1 MSKTERRPEGR
12 DAARLTEADAQAFRA
27 AGRSKEAAN
36 DDRGAYLHYCGIP
49 MTSTIMVVEDEPA
62 ILELLKVNLVDAGY
76 EVRAAADAE
85 TAHTL
90 LKEAL
95 PDLLL
100 LDWMLPGQSGLAFA
114 KQLRADARTKEL
126 PVIMVTARTDEA
138 DRVAGLEAWVDDYV
152 TKPFSPRELK
162 ARIKAVLR
170 RRAPEAAQELLS
182 AGALKLD
189 PVTHR
194 VSVGEQLVH
203 LGPTEFRLLRF
214 LLARPE
220 RVHTRS
226 QLLDQVW
233 GDHVYIEER
242 TVDVHIRRLRLA
254 LEPLG
259 QDHLIETVRGSG
271 YRLAVPRAQEPGR
284 PSPG

>member
-1 MSKTERRPEGR
+1 MMP
-12 DAARLTEADAQAFRA
+12 
-27 AGRSKEAAN
+27 
-36 DDRGAYLHYCGIP
+36 
-49 MTSTIMVVEDEPA
+49 TILVAEDEPA

-76 EVRAAADAE
+76 DVRSAADAE
-85 TAHTL
+85 TAQAL
-90 LKEAL
+90 LKEDAL

-100 LDWMLPGQSGLAFA
+100 LDWMLPGQSGLALA
-114 KQLRADARTKEL
+114 KQIRADARTKEL

-170 RRAPEAAQELLS
+170 RRAPEAAQEPLS

-194 VSVGEQLVH
+194 VTADGQPVP

-220 RVHTRS
+220 RVHSRS

-254 LEPLG
+254 LEPFKL
-259 QDHLIETVRGSG
+259 DHLIETVRGSG
-271 YRLAVPRAQEPGR
+271 YRLAPPK
-284 PSPG
+284 